1 MSDKPAADSVDDAA
15 PLPPGAA
22 GTAPVLEDSTAEK
35 SVSED
40 PSGWAT
46 EWAAGLPGRPGF
58 LIRRLHQIHV
68 ALFAEECG
76 GFNVTPVQYSIMS
89 AAALQPGLDQ
99 NELAVAVGV
108 DRTTLANVAARLEA
122 RGLVRRER
130 TPKDRRLKRV
140 FLTPEGQAL
149 LESMA
154 RPAARAHQ
162 RTIEALS
169 GAERQA
175 FLDSLTR
182 LVLAGN
188 AYGRAP
194 LRMG

>member
-1 MSDKPAADSVDDAA
+1 MSNEPASDSVGDAEA
-15 PLPPGAA
+15 PQPSDLPPAREEE
-22 GTAPVLEDSTAEK
+22 T
-35 SVSED
+35 
-40 PSGWAT
+40 SGWAT
-46 EWAAGLPGRPGF
+46 EWAAGLPARPGF

-89 AAALQPGLDQ
+89 AAALHPGLDQ

-130 TPKDRRLKRV
+130 TPRDRRLKHV
-140 FLTPEGQAL
+140 FLTTEGQDL
-149 LESMA
+149 LDSMA

-169 GAERQA
+169 GTERQM